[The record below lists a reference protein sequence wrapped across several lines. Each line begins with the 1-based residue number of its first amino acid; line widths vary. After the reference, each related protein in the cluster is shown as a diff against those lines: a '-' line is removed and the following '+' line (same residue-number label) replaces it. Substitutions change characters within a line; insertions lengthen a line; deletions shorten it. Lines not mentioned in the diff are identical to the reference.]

1 MLITSCNV
9 LQFNCHPYREP
20 VIDINSVRYLAVG
33 GYEFGDDFMYGS
45 YFREFADKVKDY
57 PNLEALFL
65 VDPLNEFEADSW
77 EDYYDE
83 LRAEAE
89 GRPYSEMSLLK
100 RRCQVKRA
108 MKELKMAL
116 KGAMTM
122 SHGARGSEREVPR
135 SIWWDDP
142 VVEFVTEDELK
153 ERFS

>member
-1 MLITSCNV
+1 M
-9 LQFNCHPYREP
+9 
-20 VIDINSVRYLAVG
+20 INISSVRYLAVG
-33 GYEFGDDFMYGS
+33 GYEFGDDFMYRS
-45 YFREFADKVKDY
+45 YFREFAEKVKDY

-77 EDYYDE
+77 DDYYDE
-83 LRAEAE
+83 RRAEAE
-89 GRPYSEMSLLK
+89 GRPYSEMTLLK
-100 RRCQVKRA
+100 RRRQVQRA
-108 MKELKMAL
+108 MQHLKMAL

-122 SHGARGSEREVPR
+122 SNGARGSEREVPR